1 MIGKITGKLIS
12 KNNEHLLID
21 VGGLGY
27 EVFVTEKILA
37 AMASIDHNQ
46 EVSLFTELLVKEDLL
61 QLVGFLSFRE
71 KKWFN
76 LLKSVQ
82 GVGAKVA
89 LAILNNLTPEDL
101 LKSVRMKNEVA
112 FKSVSGVGPRMAQ
125 RIIVELSG
133 RKDIMTLSDLKTGS
147 DGAVEINTEEND
159 LISIQ
164 ESHKDALSALQNLGF
179 KHNAAQEA
187 IEKISKEIS
196 GADASEIV
204 KYALR
209 FLAKGSNQ

>member
-12 KNNEHLLID
+12 KNNEHLVID

-27 EVFVTEKILA
+27 EVYVTEKI
-37 AMASIDHNQ
+37 MATMTAIDANQ

-61 QLVGFLSFRE
+61 QLVGFLSFKE

-101 LKSVRMKNEVA
+101 LKSVRMKNEIT

-133 RKDIMTLSDLKTGS
+133 RKDIMSMSDLKNGI
-147 DGAVEINTEEND
+147 DGEGKIITEENN

-179 KHNAAQEA
+179 KQGEAQEA
-187 IEKISKEIS
+187 IEKISGEIAE
-196 GADASEIV
+196 ADASEII
-204 KYALR
+204 KNALR
-209 FLAKGSNQ
+209 FLAKGSK

>member
-1 MIGKITGKLIS
+1 MIGKITGKLIG
-12 KNNEHLLID
+12 KNNEHLVID

-27 EVFVTEKILA
+27 EVFVTEKIMT
-37 AMASIDHNQ
+37 AMVAIDNNQ

-61 QLVGFLSFRE
+61 QLVGFLSFQE

-89 LAILNNLTPEDL
+89 LGILNNLTPEDL
-101 LKSVRMKNEVA
+101 LKSVRMKNEIA

-133 RKDIMTLSDLKTGS
+133 RKDIISMSDLKKGLQ
-147 DGAVEINTEEND
+147 GEEELNTEEND

-164 ESHKDALSALQNLGF
+164 KSHKDALSALQNLGF
-179 KHNAAQEA
+179 KQNEAQDA
-187 IEKISKEIS
+187 IEKISGEIAE
-196 GADASEIV
+196 ADASEII
-204 KYALR
+204 KNALR
-209 FLAKGSNQ
+209 FLAKGSK

>member
-12 KNNEHLLID
+12 KNNEHLVID

-37 AMASIDHNQ
+37 AMATIDHNQ

-76 LLKSVQ
+76 ILKSVQ

-101 LKSVRMKNEVA
+101 LKSVRMKNEIA

-133 RKDIMTLSDLKTGS
+133 RKDIMTMGS
-147 DGAVEINTEEND
+147 FNQPADDASEIKAEEKD
-159 LISIQ
+159 LILIQ
-164 ESHKDALSALQNLGF
+164 ESQKDALSALQNLGF
-179 KHNAAQEA
+179 KHNEAQEA

-209 FLAKGSNQ
+209 FLAKGSN

>member
-1 MIGKITGKLIS
+1 MIGKITGKLIG
-12 KNNEHLLID
+12 KNNEHLVID

-27 EVFVTEKILA
+27 EVFVTEKIMV
-37 AMASIDHNQ
+37 AMEAIDHNQ

-61 QLVGFLSFRE
+61 QLVGFLSFKE

-89 LAILNNLTPEDL
+89 LGILNNLTPEDL
-101 LKSVRMKNEVA
+101 LKSVRMKNEIA

-133 RKDIMTLSDLKTGS
+133 RKDIISMSDLKKRLEGEE
-147 DGAVEINTEEND
+147 EINTEEND
-159 LISIQ
+159 LVSIQ

-179 KHNAAQEA
+179 KQIEARDA
-187 IEKISKEIS
+187 IEKISGEIAD
-196 GADASEIV
+196 ADASEII
-204 KYALR
+204 KNALR
-209 FLAKGSNQ
+209 FLAKGSK

>member
-1 MIGKITGKLIS
+1 MIGKITGRLLS
-12 KNNEHLLID
+12 KNSEHLVID

-27 EVFVTEKILA
+27 EVYVSEKTLV
-37 AMASIDHNQ
+37 AMSSIDHNRKI
-46 EVSLFTELLVKEDLL
+46 SLFTELLVKEDLL

-76 LLKSVQ
+76 ILKSVQ

-101 LKSVRMKNEVA
+101 LKSVRMKNEIA

-133 RKDIMTLSDLKTGS
+133 RKDIMTMGS
-147 DGAVEINTEEND
+147 LNQLADDALEINTEEND
-159 LISIQ
+159 LILIQ
-164 ESHKDALSALQNLGF
+164 ESQKDALSALQNLGF
-179 KHNAAQEA
+179 KQNEAQEA
-187 IEKISKEIS
+187 IEKISMEIS

-209 FLAKGSNQ
+209 FLAKGSN